1 MGRASMSK
9 ASQPAFAN
17 RPATPRGMCFIN
29 ILVKPK
35 LGTDLW
41 RPDPESNR
49 GARICNPLRHHSA
62 IGPERGR
69 ELLRFA
75 GKVNPKLRP
84 ALSAPVLV
92 IYFHVADRSG
102 RPVCR
107 VKDAIGIN

>member
-1 MGRASMSK
+1 MSK

-75 GKVNPKLRP
+75 GKVNPNLHHPFLAVHKIRNGLIV
-84 ALSAPVLV
+84 AQKTQSA
-92 IYFHVADRSG
+92 
-102 RPVCR
+102 
-107 VKDAIGIN
+107 